1 MRNRYG
7 LKVGHW
13 CNPTSTLNMLLSFA
27 SCKSRTLVWQPQYN
41 VLYQFNIFVWYV
53 ALHCASPDL
62 LPRYP
67 IVCLRIKIASMV
79 LLLGM
84 DTHYSF
90 HEFPC
95 ILAMGSDQFW
105 VPDRIFCSRP
115 PIWQCNSYHLV
126 LVCKVAAWTFSS
138 PWLTLQLMNASST
151 WTT

>member
-13 CNPTSTLNMLLSFA
+13 CNPTSTLNMLLSLPA
-27 SCKSRTLVWQPQYN
+27 NRAPVVWQPQYN
-41 VLYQFNIFVWYV
+41 VLYQFNIFFWYV
-53 ALHCASPDL
+53 ARHCASPNL
-62 LPRYP
+62 LHRYP

-90 HEFPC
+90 HEIPC
-95 ILAMGSDQFW
+95 ILALGSDQFW

-126 LVCKVAAWTFSS
+126 LVCKVAAWTFSP